1 MKRYTAVTEIMARG
15 AASLMVR
22 TGSRTSESTE
32 LILAY
37 PMKDLEVVSR
47 KYKQKVPKQMIHTI

>member
-1 MKRYTAVTEIMARG
+1 MAIG

-32 LILAY
+32 LMLAY
-37 PMKDLEVVSR
+37 PMKDLEREREKEGKVISK
-47 KYKQKVPKQMIHTI
+47 KYTPQRIDDFITIV